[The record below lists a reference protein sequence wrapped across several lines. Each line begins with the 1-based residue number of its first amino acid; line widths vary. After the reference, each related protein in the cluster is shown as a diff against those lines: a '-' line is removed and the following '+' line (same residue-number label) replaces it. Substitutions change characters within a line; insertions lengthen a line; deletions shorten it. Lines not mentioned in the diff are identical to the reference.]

1 MANKFIS
8 LEEKAIDISVGGE
21 IFTISRLTLKAQDMA
36 NRYKVRAAQ
45 LYGMTQEFIGEI
57 QSLTELEEIREKTDE
72 YQGKAE
78 AGETEIYELKMELLE
93 KILTD
98 NGLEFD
104 LDFWDGLDSSIP
116 DAFIN
121 AVLTKN
127 QDDVK
132 KKEVIT
138 AQ

>member
-8 LEEKAIDISVGGE
+8 LEEKAIDIAVGGE
-21 IFTISRLTLKAQDMA
+21 TFTISRLTLKAQDMA
-36 NRYKVRAAQ
+36 NKYKVRAAQ

-57 QSLTELEEIREKTDE
+57 QALTEIETIRAKTDE
-72 YQGKAE
+72 YQAKAE
-78 AGETEIYELKMELLE
+78 AGELEIVELKMGLLE

-104 LDFWDGLDSSIP
+104 LEFWEGLDGTIP

-127 QDDVK
+127 QDDIK
-132 KKEVIT
+132 KKEVT
-138 AQ
+138 EQ

>member
-8 LEEKAIDISVGGE
+8 LEEKAIDIEVGGKK
-21 IFTISRLTLKAQDMA
+21 FTISRLTLKAQDMA
-36 NRYKVRAAQ
+36 NKYKTRAAQ
-45 LYGMTQEFIGEI
+45 LYGMTQEFIAEI
-57 QSLTELEEIREKTDE
+57 QSLTELEEIRAKTDE
-72 YQGKAE
+72 YQAQAE
-78 AGETEIYELKMELLE
+78 AGELEIAELKIGLLE

-104 LDFWDGLDSSIP
+104 LEFWEGLDATIP

-127 QDDVK
+127 QDDIK
-132 KKEVIT
+132 KKVTTE
-138 AQ
+138 Q